1 MSGRSLRLI
10 AIAFGLAGLLGTASG
25 CQWIDQWRGPGFASW
40 NSDNGG
46 MRGKNPDAKPSGF
59 LFDRRSQQIEENLG
73 GNF

>member
-10 AIAFGLAGLLGTASG
+10 AVAFGLAGLLGTASG
-25 CQWIDQWRGPGFASW
+25 CQWFEKWRGPGFAPGST
-40 NSDNGG
+40 DMGG

-59 LFDRRSQQIEENLG
+59 LYDKRSQEIEKNLG